1 MKMEENKKILNEL
14 LQGWKKLNI
23 EIKTKKK
30 VDMDLFKDMFARTY
44 SLLSDA
50 AEDDKVSKE
59 SVEIVAEAYLFAN
72 TENKMLDSKYLA
84 ALVLTERML
93 NCYAFS
99 SAADSSGVS
108 TVYILDLRKEVKI
121 NFNNVSES
129 MNLLESAFEANYW
142 NNFSD

>member
-1 MKMEENKKILNEL
+1 MEENKKILNEL
-14 LQGWKKLNI
+14 LQGWKKLNV

-30 VDMDLFKDMFARTY
+30 IDMDLFKDVFTKTY
-44 SLLSDA
+44 SMLSGTA
-50 AEDDKVSKE
+50 KDDTVSKE

>member
-1 MKMEENKKILNEL
+1 MVENKKTVNDL

-30 VDMDLFKDMFARTY
+30 IDMDLFKDVFTKTY
-44 SLLSDA
+44 SMLSGTAKDVT
-50 AEDDKVSKE
+50 VSKE

>member
-1 MKMEENKKILNEL
+1 MEENKKILNDL

-30 VDMDLFKDMFARTY
+30 IDMDLFKDVFTKTY
-44 SLLSDA
+44 SMLSGTA
-50 AEDDKVSKE
+50 KDDTVSKE
-59 SVEIVAEAYLFAN
+59 SVEIVAEAYLLAN

>member
-14 LQGWKKLNI
+14 LQGWKKLNV

-30 VDMDLFKDMFARTY
+30 IDMDLFKDVFTKTY
-44 SLLSDA
+44 SMLSGTA
-50 AEDDKVSKE
+50 KDDTVSKE

>member
-1 MKMEENKKILNEL
+1 MEENKKILNEL

>member
-1 MKMEENKKILNEL
+1 MVENKKTVNDL

-30 VDMDLFKDMFARTY
+30 IDMDLFKDVFTKTY
-44 SLLSDA
+44 SMLSGTA
-50 AEDDKVSKE
+50 KDDTVSKE

>member
-1 MKMEENKKILNEL
+1 MVENKKTVNEL
-14 LQGWKKLNI
+14 LQGWKKLNV

-30 VDMDLFKDMFARTY
+30 IDMDLFKDVFTKTY
-44 SLLSDA
+44 SMLSGTA
-50 AEDDKVSKE
+50 KDDTVSKE